1 MLGDLLTE
9 WTMNFE
15 APVKEG
21 QAERLIMNRPPF
33 CAGTLPESWS
43 NMTRLGYLDLRKNSL
58 TGGLMCSKGS

>member
-1 MLGDLLTE
+1 
-9 WTMNFE
+9 MNFE